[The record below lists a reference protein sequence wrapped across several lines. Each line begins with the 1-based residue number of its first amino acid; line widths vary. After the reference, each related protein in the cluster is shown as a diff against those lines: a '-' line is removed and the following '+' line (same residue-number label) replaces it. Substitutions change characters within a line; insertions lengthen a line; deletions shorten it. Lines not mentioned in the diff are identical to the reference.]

1 MKHFVVYHNPDS
13 IGYPASEVSDLSI
26 VTNKS
31 ITDEIL
37 GNKIWLITGEGQPR
51 NYSIVAQFIAN
62 TVESGKSDGFTTRV
76 KGHLGTI
83 YKQMKSIDHCTWLP
97 DFKSFFKAFE
107 AQLMSKPI
115 YLWVNCIRVM
125 EEYGMSH
132 VMDFYMVPELL
143 KKLNVRSRT
152 AFAGKLDLQ
161 AVDWDER
168 WSLAARYD
176 GHAWP
181 SNFDGDFRDWDKI
194 EDWATAA
201 ANDLQ
206 AVVVK
211 S

>member
-97 DFKSFFKAFE
+97 DFKRIMGNFAFGIQRITDETFVNGLEE
-107 AQLMSKPI
+107 ASKD
-115 YLWVNCIRVM
+115 
-125 EEYGMSH
+125 SH
-132 VMDFYMVPELL
+132 
-143 KKLNVRSRT
+143 N
-152 AFAGKLDLQ
+152 Q
-161 AVDWDER
+161 A
-168 WSLAARYD
+168 L
-176 GHAWP
+176 
-181 SNFDGDFRDWDKI
+181 
-194 EDWATAA
+194 
-201 ANDLQ
+201 
-206 AVVVK
+206 
-211 S
+211 